1 MVAGRKIEE
10 EVHQMVEEIISDDP
24 ALFIVKVI
32 LKGNQGNQKLIVLLD
47 GDEGITI
54 DKCSKVSRRLSEWLE
69 EQDLVDGKYFLE
81 VSSAGLDF
89 PLQSIRQYRKNIG
102 RSLKVDLENG
112 ESVTGEL
119 KEVSED
125 LIKLEEKKK
134 KEVLNHEVKVSDIK
148 KSMVLVS
155 FK

>member
-10 EVHQMVEEIISDDP
+10 EVHQIVEEIISED
-24 ALFIVKVI
+24 ASLFIVKVI
-32 LKGNQGNQKLIVLLD
+32 LKGNHGNQKLIVLLD

-54 DKCSKVSRRLSEWLE
+54 DMCSKVSRGLSAVLE
-69 EQDLVDGKYFLE
+69 EKDLIDGKYFLE

-89 PLQSIRQYRKNIG
+89 PLQSIRQYQKNIG
-102 RSLKVDLENG
+102 RSLKVDLEDG
-112 ESVTGEL
+112 TSVSGEL
-119 KEVSED
+119 KEVSEE
-125 LIKLEEKKK
+125 KVVLEEELK
-134 KEVLNHEVKVSDIK
+134 KEVLTHEVAFSDIK

>member
-10 EVHQMVEEIISDDP
+10 VVHQIVEEIISED
-24 ALFIVKVI
+24 ASLFIVKVI
-32 LKGNQGNQKLIVLLD
+32 LKGNPGNQKLIVLLD

-54 DKCSKVSRRLSEWLE
+54 DMCSKVSRGLSTVLE
-69 EQDLVDGKYFLE
+69 EKDLIDGKYFLE

-89 PLQSIRQYRKNIG
+89 PLQFVRQYQKNIG
-102 RSLKVDLENG
+102 RSLKVDLEDG
-112 ESVTGEL
+112 TSVSGEL
-119 KEVSED
+119 KEVSEE
-125 LIKLEEKKK
+125 KVVLEEKVK
-134 KEVLNHEVKVSDIK
+134 KEVLTHEVEFSDIK